1 MFTSALT
8 GSRRRA
14 GLLICSGLA
23 AGVLAL
29 TPTGPGATP
38 AQDGGPKADAAQEG
52 TPACESAK
60 RAVQAAKR
68 AVRRARSELARAE
81 TPGQRR
87 RAKRKLRRAKKRL
100 ARARARRRQAC
111 APAAAPGALNLT
123 GGYDHTRPGTTTVP
137 SSVCAEGSR
146 PNLARHGYVAR
157 LSRENPA
164 GSGQFSPQRQIFR
177 TLDESGKLSV
187 SFGINQGGA
196 DAVYRIDVE
205 VRTAN
210 GGQVTGT
217 TGPIATPFSPQKS
230 KDCLEPHN

>member
-1 MFTSALT
+1 MLTSALN

-14 GLLICSGLA
+14 GLLICSGVA
-23 AGVLAL
+23 AGVLAVA
-29 TPTGPGATP
+29 PAGPGAAPT
-38 AQDGGPKADAAQEG
+38 ADGSPTANRAQEG
-52 TPACESAK
+52 TPACEAAK
-60 RAVQAAKR
+60 QAVRAAKR
-68 AVRRARSELARAE
+68 RVRRARSELARAE
-81 TPGQRR
+81 TPGERQ

-111 APAAAPGALNLT
+111 APGALNLA

-146 PNLARHGYVAR
+146 PDLARHGYVAR

-164 GSGQFSPQRQIFR
+164 GSGQFSAQRQIFR
-177 TLDESGKLSV
+177 TLDESGKLGV

-230 KDCLEPHN
+230 KDCLGPHN